1 MNRTMTADLIV
12 DFPHKRNHQAV
23 RFAHMAQVH
32 VVTRHCET
40 HNVARHELWYT
51 ESDYHRMRLDAKTR
65 KRLALLRAQRSSVSF
80 TKNQMRSSAD
90 ERRQNV
96 LLSLE
101 PNIILPLYPVQYVT
115 EICNRMSR
123 AS

>member
-1 MNRTMTADLIV
+1 MTTDLIV
-12 DFPHKRNHQAV
+12 DFPHQRNHRAV
-23 RFAHMAQVH
+23 YFADIAEVH
-32 VVTRHCET
+32 VVTRHCEA

-51 ESDYHRMRLDAKTR
+51 ESDYHQMRLAAATR

-80 TKNQMRSSAD
+80 TKNQMRSLAD

-101 PNIILPLYPVQYVT
+101 PNIIPPIYPVQYAT
-115 EICNRMSR
+115 EICIRMSR
-123 AS
+123 ASRAA

>member
-1 MNRTMTADLIV
+1 MSTDLIEN
-12 DFPHKRNHQAV
+12 FPHQRSHRVV
-23 RFAHMAQVH
+23 RFAVMSQLYIVEHNWE
-32 VVTRHCET
+32 R

-51 ESDYHRMRLDAKTR
+51 ESDYHQMRLAAATR
-65 KRLALLRAQRSSVSF
+65 KHLALLRAQRSSVSF
-80 TKNQMRSSAD
+80 TKNQMKSLAD

-101 PNIILPLYPVQYVT
+101 PNIILPIYPVQYVT